1 MWFRP
6 EQIVTSALKRVKK
19 YNRNKLE
26 VEMAQILLTIVDQ
39 KELSEICF
47 SLSDIQE
54 WLQKKGFRGYDSNS
68 IRKVL
73 QDNWKLTPSENSN
86 SYIQY
91 RLSSDGSIYE
101 YNYKG
106 RYYKLSQ
113 NEVLNVIPDV
123 TENGYEC
130 VDENAGDDTWQKH
143 FYQIL
148 SLLCR
153 HRQSFHSF
161 QFILIIGRRN
171 SFHHPY
177 KNKQGQGKHQPR
189 NKRHPKLR

>member
-1 MWFRP
+1 MLEELKEEIAFFIHYLIERPFTTQPATRMWFKP

-47 SLSDIQE
+47 SLSDMQE

-73 QDNWKLTPSENSN
+73 QDSWRLTPSENSN

-91 RLSSDGSIYE
+91 RLSSDGGIYE

-113 NEVLNVIPDV
+113 NEIL
-123 TENGYEC
+123 
-130 VDENAGDDTWQKH
+130 KH
-143 FYQIL
+143 HYF
-148 SLLCR
+148 
-153 HRQSFHSF
+153 
-161 QFILIIGRRN
+161 
-171 SFHHPY
+171 
-177 KNKQGQGKHQPR
+177 
-189 NKRHPKLR
+189 